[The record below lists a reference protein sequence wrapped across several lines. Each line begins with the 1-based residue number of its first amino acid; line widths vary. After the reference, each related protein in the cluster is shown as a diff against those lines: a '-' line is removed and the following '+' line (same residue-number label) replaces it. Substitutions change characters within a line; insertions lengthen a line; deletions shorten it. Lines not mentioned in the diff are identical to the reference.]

1 MSRFILIYISI
12 RFRARAAAC
21 VTSVAC
27 VTSAPALQDWLHPFS
42 FFIIW
47 KQTWTSIFFI
57 YISREMLMIS
67 RAVAICGCYYDNCRL
82 LTAASTVSVSEKNQN
97 ITVNHTRPLSPSSSS
112 TIHARCSRVHVSCF
126 NANSFAAYYYY
137 YSKSLERWRTSCC
150 PPFTKRKCVKWKLQN
165 ALTEFP
171 LVVLHCKHL
180 ISSCPCV
187 FTGCIVLTSWYRIVT
202 DTQCKNPVSMRVCE
216 RSCSMHTSIRVV
228 LVHWYMIASVLVDNF
243 YSR

>member
-1 MSRFILIYISI
+1 MRVLLRQLPTADCSKH
-12 RFRARAAAC
+12 C
-21 VTSVAC
+21 QC
-27 VTSAPALQDWLHPFS
+27 Q
-42 FFIIW
+42 
-47 KQTWTSIFFI
+47 
-57 YISREMLMIS
+57 REE
-67 RAVAICGCYYDNCRL
+67 
-82 LTAASTVSVSEKNQN
+82 SEHYCKSYA
-97 ITVNHTRPLSPSSSS
+97 RPLSPSSSS

-187 FTGCIVLTSWYRIVT
+187 FTGCIVLTSYCNGHTMRKPCDNVIVCT
-202 DTQCKNPVSMRVCE
+202 FMWGCMPLFALCAGV
-216 RSCSMHTSIRVV
+216 
-228 LVHWYMIASVLVDNF
+228 MIASVLATNIIQVKFLPVVFDRAF
-243 YSR
+243 KIFSRVR